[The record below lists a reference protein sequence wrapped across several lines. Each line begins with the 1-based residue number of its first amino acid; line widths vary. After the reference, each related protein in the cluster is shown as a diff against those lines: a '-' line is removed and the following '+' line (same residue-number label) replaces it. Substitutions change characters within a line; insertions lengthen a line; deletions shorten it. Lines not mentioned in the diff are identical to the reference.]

1 MNMQNE
7 LSNLPQW
14 RAEFGPEFDVP
25 ATITDALHDTS
36 WHNDTAPS
44 FTVKNASTAKAYA
57 ALFADHPDVTE
68 RELSDEMGEDAAR
81 YRVFIDGTLN
91 DFGTLWAGDDAGEA
105 VKQLWAAD
113 ESLRV
118 ARRFSAILA
127 KTITPTQLA
136 TVIRRNAIEPDPLVC
151 HSHDFTDANMLMADA
166 YNIVMGYPIDLQND
180 EARALW
186 GNAWNI
192 AKHAEFN
199 PDQL

>member
-1 MNMQNE
+1 MQNE

-68 RELSDEMGEDAAR
+68 RELSDEMGEDVAR

-91 DFGTLWAGDDAGEA
+91 DFGTIWAGDDAAEA
-105 VKQLWAAD
+105 VKRLISADAA
-113 ESLRV
+113 LRV
-118 ARRFSAILA
+118 ARQFSERLYKELTAS
-127 KTITPTQLA
+127 QVA
-136 TVIRRNAIEPDPLVC
+136 TVIRRNAIEPDPNVC
-151 HSHDFTDANMLMADA
+151 HSHDLTDSNVIMADA

-186 GNAWNI
+186 GNAWKI
-192 AKHAEFN
+192 AKHAQFN